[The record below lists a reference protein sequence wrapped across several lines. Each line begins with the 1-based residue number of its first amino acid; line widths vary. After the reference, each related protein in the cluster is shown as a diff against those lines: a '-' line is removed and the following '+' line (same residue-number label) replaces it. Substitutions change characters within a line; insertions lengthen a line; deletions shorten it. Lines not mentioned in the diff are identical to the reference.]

1 MVPVVQVLEMGMQCL
16 RGHHIEVKRELTGKP
31 PPNVDGHRWR
41 AAREKVSFVFAGLEK
56 SFYSLKFV
64 FYRIKE
70 SEWFFDSN
78 CNLILIFVTN

>member
-56 SFYSLKFV
+56 SFYSSFEICFLPNQRIGMV
-64 FYRIKE
+64 FR
-70 SEWFFDSN
+70 FQ
-78 CNLILIFVTN
+78 L